1 MKISVVIPVYNV
13 ARFLQ
18 ESLDSLSA
26 QTFRDWTCLLVDDGS
41 YDGSSEI
48 CSAHAKRDKRFSVCR
63 TENRGA
69 SAARNEGL
77 SRAAGDAVYFCDA
90 DDVLHPELLS
100 CLASALESS
109 GADFS
114 YVDAAEFPED
124 GEPAF
129 SMPTGGA
136 ELVEDA
142 FPLFSGQK
150 CGLAVWHCLFRR
162 EAISGLSFPSGISRG
177 EDRVFM
183 FEFLKNSP
191 RMARL
196 SAALY
201 GYRQRKGSV
210 VHGGLGESVVAGCA
224 DAMRRLAASYSGD
237 PRLAALR
244 RGEFVFMTKC
254 IVREC
259 ERHQEAD
266 DMPRCREAIGAL
278 VADGTIRLRDF
289 GLKWGWRVFRFAR
302 RTRCRFSAAQT

>member
-18 ESLDSLSA
+18 ECLDSLSA

-124 GEPAF
+124 GKPAF

-150 CGLAVWHCLFRR
+150 CGLAVWHCLFHR

-210 VHGGLGESVVAGCA
+210 VHGGLDESVVAGCA
-224 DAMRRLAASYSGD
+224 DVMRRLAASYAGD

-259 ERHQEAD
+259 GQGAAGQGL
-266 DMPRCREAIGAL
+266 PRCREIVGGL
-278 VADGTIRLRDF
+278 FRDGVLRFRDF
-289 GLKWGWRVFRFAR
+289 GPKWAWRMFRFAR
-302 RTRCRFSAAQT
+302 MPRTP